1 MTEETEKVALGGL
14 ASLAQDEPYTSVF
27 SDETFRPAAAVQAV
41 RDQIEQLMPR
51 NAGYSQQWRIP
62 QAIELMVILDTFV
75 KGIMSDPFINEEG
88 ATEAFIKH
96 PASMMMTDLII
107 ALDDLRQG
115 VKNDNFKGLTNTTG
129 SSLKLIEKENIKFGL
144 SLVELLMMNGKFD
157 EEAARKRAAKLLKKS
172 GRKVGG
178 KEITAEKL
186 RDWGRSDRFGNQDKN
201 LECQG
206 I

>member
-1 MTEETEKVALGGL
+1 MTEETKKVALGGL
-14 ASLAQDEPYTSVF
+14 ATLFQDEPYTSVF
-27 SDETFRPAAAVQAV
+27 SDQTFLDAAAVQAV

-62 QAIELMVILDTFV
+62 QAIELMVILDTFL
-75 KGIMSDPFINEEG
+75 KEIMSEPFINKEG

-96 PASMMMTDLII
+96 PASLMMTDFII
-107 ALDDLRQG
+107 ALNDLKKG
-115 VKNDNFKGLTNTTG
+115 VKNDNFKGMTNTTG
-129 SSLKLIEKENIKFGL
+129 SSLKLIEKENVNFGL
-144 SLVELLMMNGKFD
+144 ALVELLMMNGKFD
-157 EEAARKRAAKLLKKS
+157 EVAARKRAAQLLKKS

-186 RDWGRSDRFGNQDKN
+186 REWGRSDRFGKRDGN